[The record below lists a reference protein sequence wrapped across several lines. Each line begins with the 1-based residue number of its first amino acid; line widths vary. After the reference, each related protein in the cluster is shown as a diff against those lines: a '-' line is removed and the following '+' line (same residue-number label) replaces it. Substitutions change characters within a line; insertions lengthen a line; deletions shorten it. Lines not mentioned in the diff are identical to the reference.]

1 MQKDKIE
8 VSMKNE
14 SKSSSPI
21 RTRLTPQY
29 LQKLK
34 DSGFRYVQIK
44 SYSWDH
50 REDYMAPRYF
60 ILTPIKD
67 FFNDSLPNEI
77 YESINSRIIKD
88 WSNSTDDE
96 IPVLVS
102 KMLE

>member
-1 MQKDKIE
+1 
-8 VSMKNE
+8 MKNE
-14 SKSSSPI
+14 SKSGSQI
-21 RTRLTPQY
+21 KTRLTPQY

-34 DSGFRYVQIK
+34 DSGFKYVQIR

-50 REDYMAPRYF
+50 REDYMTPHYF

-67 FFNDSLPNEI
+67 FFNKTLDNEI
-77 YESINSRIIKD
+77 YEPINSSIIKA

-102 KMLE
+102 KI